1 MITLTLSHC
10 GFVSCLYHFDER
22 EGMRTLRLVVAA
34 ATLMTGAHALAHG
47 RLAEVSVYDRSE
59 GRWLQVYRHQ
69 GRAYVVG
76 KPGHEYQIR
85 VANRLGEDLL
95 AVMSVDGVNVIT
107 GQTAHPSQSGYVLA
121 PRASLDVQGWR
132 KSLSQ
137 TAAFYFTALPD
148 SYAARTGRP
157 DDVGVIGVAL
167 FRRKPQAITP
177 EISGPASAPRA
188 MERDDARLGTGHGRH
203 EHSPAVH
210 VTYER
215 ATSAP
220 AEVITLYYDSGA
232 NLVARGVIR
241 DPIHVA
247 PTPRPFP
254 GFVPDPQG

>member
-1 MITLTLSHC
+1 MKA
-10 GFVSCLYHFDER
+10 
-22 EGMRTLRLVVAA
+22 LRMVVAA

-47 RLAEVSVYDRSE
+47 RLVDLSVYDRSE
-59 GRWLQVYRHQ
+59 GRWLQVYRHE
-69 GRAYVVG
+69 GRAYIVG
-76 KPGHEYQIR
+76 KPGHEYQVR

-95 AVMSVDGVNVIT
+95 AVVSVDGINVIT
-107 GQTAHPSQSGYVLA
+107 GQTADPSQSGYVVA
-121 PRASLDVQGWR
+121 PRGVLDMNGWR
-132 KSLSQ
+132 RSLAQ

-167 FRRKPQAITP
+167 FRKKSQPIAR
-177 EISGPASAPRA
+177 SAPEAAASRPRA
-188 MERDDARLGTGHGRH
+188 EQERDSRLGTGHGRH

-210 VTYER
+210 VTFER
-215 ATSAP
+215 ATSSP
-220 AEVITLYYDSGA
+220 AEVIALHYDSHA

-241 DPIHVA
+241 EPVQVA